1 MIADKASFNTS
12 MNRGG
17 MFLMFFAFA
26 LFHAQAMA
34 AEHDSCHIGGSSPKE
49 LSYEECVN
57 ELVVEV
63 SAPMVCNIIPVGGSA
78 KGKKVLRKNGNED
91 FPSSVPVHIYGVC
104 DNGHVHT
111 ATVGVALIK
120 KRSGKHKGQSLLT

>member
-1 MIADKASFNTS
+1 MIADKASFNTP

-26 LFHAQAMA
+26 LSHAQAMA
-34 AEHDSCHIGGSSPKE
+34 VEHDECLLGEPLSKE
-49 LSYEECVN
+49 LGYEECVN

-63 SAPMVCNIIPVGGSA
+63 SASMVCDDIPVGGKV
-78 KGKKVLRKNGNED
+78 KGKKVLRKNCNED
-91 FPSSVPVHIYGVC
+91 FSSSVPVRIYGVC
-104 DNGHVHT
+104 DKGHVHT

-120 KRSGKHKGQSLLT
+120 KRSGET